1 MNAYKSTLFF
11 IFLMLLVSACSSN
24 EPQVTFTNVNDG
36 DTVSSPVHLEW
47 GAENFTIEPAGEVNE
62 AAGHLH
68 IMVDT
73 PCIVAGEVVP
83 NDETHL
89 HFGKA
94 QTEVDLELSPGEHTL
109 CLQAADGEHRALAG
123 DGMTQVIEVT
133 VE

>member
-1 MNAYKSTLFF
+1 MNVYKSALLF
-11 IFLMLLVSACSSN
+11 ILLMLLVSACSSN
-24 EPQVTFTNVNDG
+24 KPQVTFTNVNDG

-47 GAENFTIEPAGEVNE
+47 SAENFTIEPAGEVNE

-73 PCIVAGEVVP
+73 PCIAAGEIVP
-83 NDETHL
+83 NDETHF

-94 QTEVDLELSPGEHTL
+94 QTEADLELSPGEHTL
-109 CLQAADGEHRALAG
+109 CLQAADGEHRSLAG
-123 DGMTQVIEVT
+123 DGMTQVIEVK